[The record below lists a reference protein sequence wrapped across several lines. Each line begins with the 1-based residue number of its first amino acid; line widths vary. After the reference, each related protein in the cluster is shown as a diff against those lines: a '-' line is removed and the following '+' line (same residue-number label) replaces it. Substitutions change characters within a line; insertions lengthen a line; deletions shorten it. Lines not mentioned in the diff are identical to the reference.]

1 MARSRW
7 IHRLRRPVVRAAGP
21 GGDPEIEAYRQQR
34 HTPHRESI
42 CNAPSTNLYFQADG
56 TAAPCWLYY
65 PWRPPKWSPERSI
78 ADIWN
83 GPELTKVR
91 TALAEQRFIGRCS
104 ECEHDMRTGN
114 EPLAAAYDNDRPIGA
129 WPTMLELE
137 LSNLC
142 NLECVMCN
150 GLLSSRIR
158 KNREGLEPLDVP
170 YDETFVDQV
179 TELLPHLH
187 ELRINGG
194 EPLLQPLVH
203 LLGER
208 VAEHRPD
215 LRVTIATNGT
225 VLNRKVRQLMETCT
239 LHFNISIDSL
249 QAERYEGIRVHA
261 DFAKLM
267 ANVAEIH
274 EYCRANDRTLC
285 IMVNPMRENWDE
297 MPEFIRWC
305 DERDLP
311 VWFNTIRSPQELA
324 LHSLPKADLDHIVST
339 LEAADLPDPVT
350 FIAERNDGIY
360 RQLVHQIATWRD
372 EASTRGSS
380 PTSTPVTLRSTR

>member
-1 MARSRW
+1 MNRTGIVRRLRPFRSRSE
-7 IHRLRRPVVRAAGP
+7 LEVSV
-21 GGDPEIEAYRQQR
+21 EEYQR
-34 HTPHRESI
+34 KRTTPHRDSV
-42 CNAPSTNLYFQADG
+42 CNAPLTNLYFQADG
-56 TAAPCWLYY
+56 RAAPCWKYY
-65 PWRPPKWSPERSI
+65 PWKPPYWSPERSI
-78 ADIWN
+78 ADIWH
-83 GPELTKVR
+83 GPELNKVR
-91 TALAEQRFIGRCS
+91 EALAEDRFIGRCS
-104 ECEHDMRTGN
+104 DCEHAILTGD

-170 YDETFVDQV
+170 YDDTFVDQV

-203 LLGER
+203 LLGTR

-215 LRVTIATNGT
+215 LRITIATNGT
-225 VLNRKVRQLMETCT
+225 VMNSKVRKLMDSCT

-249 QAERYEGIRVHA
+249 IPERYEGIRVHA

-267 ANVAEIH
+267 ANVDVIH
-274 EYCRANDRTLC
+274 EYCRTNDRTLC

-297 MPEFIRWC
+297 MPEFVRWC
-305 DERDLP
+305 NDRDLP
-311 VWFNTIRSPQELA
+311 IWFNTIREPEALA
-324 LHSLPKADLDHIVST
+324 IHSLSRSEIDHIVT
-339 LEAADLPDPVT
+339 TWEAEVFPEPVT
-350 FIAERNDGIY
+350 HMEQRNAGIFA
-360 RQLVHQIATWRD
+360 QLVHQARTWRG
-372 EASTRGSS
+372 EAGTRAGNGV
-380 PTSTPVTLRSTR
+380 PVVLRTKA

>member
-1 MARSRW
+1 MSR
-7 IHRLRRPVVRAAGP
+7 RLVLRRRTGPAPAPVVSAI
-21 GGDPEIEAYRQQR
+21 DTYRQER
-34 HTPHRESI
+34 NTPHRDSI
-42 CNAPSTNLYFQADG
+42 CNAPLTNLYFQADG
-56 TAAPCWLYY
+56 RAAPCWLYF
-65 PWRPPKWSPERSI
+65 PRKPPRWTPERSI
-78 ADIWN
+78 ADIWQ
-83 GPELTKVR
+83 GPELSKVR
-91 TALAEQRFIGRCS
+91 AALAEDRFIGRCT
-104 ECEHDMRTGN
+104 ECEHDIRTGN
-114 EPLAAAYDNDRPIGA
+114 EPLAAAYDNDRPIGD

-203 LLGER
+203 LLCQR

-215 LRVTIATNGT
+215 LRITIATNGT
-225 VLNRKVRQLMETCT
+225 VMNRKVRALMESCT
-239 LHFNISIDSL
+239 LHFNVSIDSL

-267 ANVAEIH
+267 ANTAEIH
-274 EYCRANDRTLC
+274 DYCRTNDRTLC
-285 IMVNPMRENWDE
+285 IMVNPMRENWEE

-305 DERDLP
+305 NERDLP
-311 VWFNTIRSPQELA
+311 VWFNTIRNPAHLA
-324 LHSLPKADLDHIVST
+324 LHSLPRDQLAHIADSWRN
-339 LEAADLPDPVT
+339 ESFPDPVT
-350 FIAERNDGIY
+350 DMEHRNAGIFE
-360 RQLVHQIATWRD
+360 QLVHQVETWSN
-372 EASTRGSS
+372 EASAERSS
-380 PTSTPVTLRSTR
+380 SVPVALKPRQ